1 MTVVRMCDL
10 AHVSRAELYRFD
22 PETEEVGDDLD
33 LRDEIQKIA
42 LEFPYYGRVKA
53 ARLGSQP

>member
-42 LEFPYYGRVKA
+42 LEFP
-53 ARLGSQP
+53 